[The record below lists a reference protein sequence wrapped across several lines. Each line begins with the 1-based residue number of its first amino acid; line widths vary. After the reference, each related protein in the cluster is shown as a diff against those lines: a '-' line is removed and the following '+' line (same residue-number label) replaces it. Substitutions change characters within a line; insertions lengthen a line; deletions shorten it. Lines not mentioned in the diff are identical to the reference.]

1 MAAAAIIVVI
11 ALFYFKVIH
20 ANAMTAGFTFLL
32 AVLFVATSW
41 GLAAAV
47 FTALIA
53 TFCLNF
59 FFLPPVLHLTVAD
72 PQNWIAMFA
81 FLLTALVG
89 SQLSQRARREALNA
103 DHRRQESERLFV
115 FTQRL
120 LATDN
125 IVELLNAIPRY
136 IVDTFGVTA
145 AGIYMTKK
153 REVYYSDLAS
163 HGLLDVQE
171 LQAVAGRGESVIDPD
186 RGLAFV
192 PLRMGVRSVG
202 SVGVA
207 GGSLSREMLD
217 AIGSLVAVA
226 IERAGAVE
234 KLSKTEA
241 VRENERLRS
250 VLMDAVTHEFRT
262 PLTSIKAAA
271 ESLLSGFQLNEAERK
286 DLLTIINEESDRL
299 NRLISEATEMAQLD
313 ASSVQLHRSTHTV
326 QEAVDAALAASR
338 QSLANYTVEVQIQ
351 PNLPPAFM
359 DVERIT
365 EVLTQLLDNAAKYS
379 SPGGRIRITCEL
391 ADRTITTSV
400 ADQGAGID
408 TFEQAL
414 VFDKFYRGRNKRTSV
429 QGTGMGLAIAKAIV
443 EAHGGTIGVTSQ
455 LGHGSVF
462 YFTLPV
468 A

>member
-1 MAAAAIIVVI
+1 MAAAAIIVAIAVI
-11 ALFYFKVIH
+11 YFKVIH
-20 ANAMTAGFTFLL
+20 ANATTAGFTFLL
-32 AVLFVATSW
+32 AVLIGATTW
-41 GLAAAV
+41 GLALAV
-47 FTALIA
+47 FTAVIA

-59 FFLPPVLHLTVAD
+59 FFLPPVLHLTIAD
-72 PQNWIAMFA
+72 PQNWVALVA
-81 FLLTALVG
+81 FLATALVG
-89 SQLSQRARREALNA
+89 SQLSQRAKREALNA
-103 DHRRQESERLFV
+103 DHRRQESERLFL

-136 IVDTFGVTA
+136 IVDTFGVNA
-145 AGIYMTKK
+145 AGIYMTQK
-153 REVYYSDLAS
+153 REVYHSDIAS
-163 HGLLDVQE
+163 RGLLDVQE
-171 LQAVAGRGESVIDPD
+171 LQTVAGRGESVIDLD
-186 RGLAFV
+186 RALAFV

-207 GGSLSREMLD
+207 GGPLSRQMLD
-217 AIGSLVAVA
+217 AIGSLVAIS

-234 KLSKTEA
+234 QLSKTEA

-262 PLTSIKAAA
+262 PLTSIKASA
-271 ESLLSGFQLNEAERK
+271 ESLLSDFELSEAEKK

-313 ASSVQLHRSTHTV
+313 ASSVQLHREIHNI
-326 QEAVDAALAASR
+326 QEAIDAALNISK
-338 QSLANYTVEVQIQ
+338 QNLANYSVEVRVQ

-359 DVERIT
+359 DVDRIT

-379 SPGGRIRITCEL
+379 YAGGSIRITCEL

-414 VFDKFYRGRNKRTSV
+414 VFDKFYRGRNKRATV

-455 LGHGSVF
+455 LGCGSVF
-462 YFTLPV
+462 HFTLPI

>member
-1 MAAAAIIVVI
+1 MAAAAIIVAI
-11 ALFYFKVIH
+11 ALFYFKMIH
-20 ANAMTAGFTFLL
+20 ANATTAGFTFLL
-32 AVLFVATSW
+32 AVLLVATSW
-41 GLAAAV
+41 GLAAAA
-47 FTALIA
+47 FTAVIA

-72 PQNWIAMFA
+72 PQNWVALLVFLIIA
-81 FLLTALVG
+81 LLG
-89 SQLSQRARREALNA
+89 SKLSQRARSEALNA
-103 DHRRQESERLFV
+103 DHRRRESERLFI

-125 IVELLNAIPRY
+125 IVELLNAVPRY
-136 IVDTFGVTA
+136 IVETFALTA

-153 REVYYSDLAS
+153 REVYYSDLRG

-171 LQAVAGRGESVIDPD
+171 LQAVAGRGESVIDPEH
-186 RGLAFV
+186 GLAFI
-192 PLRMGVRSVG
+192 PLRMGVRAVG
-202 SVGVA
+202 SVGIA
-207 GGSLSREMLD
+207 GGTLSREMLD
-217 AIGSLVAVA
+217 AIGSLVAIA

-234 KLSKTEA
+234 KLSQTEA

-271 ESLLSGFQLNEAERK
+271 ESLLSDFQMSDNEKK

-313 ASSVQLHRSTHTV
+313 ANSVQLHRETRTV
-326 QEAVDAALAASR
+326 QEAIDAALNASR
-338 QSLANYTVEVQIQ
+338 QNLANYSVEVQTQ

-365 EVLTQLLDNAAKYS
+365 EVLTQFLDNAAKYS
-379 SPGGRIRITCEL
+379 HPGGRIRITGEL
-391 ADRTITTSV
+391 ADRTITISV

-414 VFDKFYRGRNKRTSV
+414 VFDKFYRGRNNRASV

-443 EAHGGTIGVTSQ
+443 EAHDGTIGVTSQ